1 MKLLRL
7 VVLMIATQSS
17 VVACSTDSNFR
28 ILSDDGEFVDYAGT
42 ATVNGVYFL
51 DPNNIETNDLV
62 CFLPDAL
69 GQKSLPQDSVNNQ
82 FHWMC
87 FSNSVEAK
95 ILLELTSLQDMDSTC
110 YKGSASITMKDYHR
124 YIAESEGISR
134 TELVNVFRHSV
145 ASAVPCGTLHSP

>member
-7 VVLMIATQSS
+7 VVLMIVTPSS
-17 VVACSTDSNFR
+17 MVACATDSNFR
-28 ILSDDGEFVDYAGT
+28 MVSNDGEFVDYAGT
-42 ATVNGVYFL
+42 ATMNGVYFL
-51 DPNNIETNDLV
+51 DPNNIETSDLV

-69 GQKSLPQDSVNNQ
+69 GQESLPQDSATNP

-87 FSNSVEAK
+87 FSNSVEAR
-95 ILLELTSLQDMDSTC
+95 LLLKLTSLQDMDSTC